1 MLYNRRRMSYSK
13 KNIRKTAICATV
25 IGLVTM
31 MSGCSNKQEKTDNV
45 YYVKTT
51 KVETVGELSSL
62 TYPGKTRSAEQ
73 VNVAFRVS
81 GPINRVYVKE
91 GDYVRKGGLIAEMD
105 NRDYK
110 VQLSATQAEYELVKS
125 DAERVIAL
133 WNEGNTTA
141 SNYDKARYGLQQIT
155 EKLANHR
162 NQLADTKLYAPISGY
177 VQQKMHEAGETVAA
191 GMPVVSMFSNSD
203 PEIEI
208 FVPVS
213 DYTRRDDLVKA
224 SCSFDVIPGESFPLV
239 VSSYSKEANA
249 SQLYAVRLKIKGNY
263 DKSKITPGMTTMVY
277 VDYRTLGEGA
287 GSSVMNKIPASAVL
301 HVGEENIVY
310 VLNEK
315 TGIIKKRIVTIV
327 RLDMH
332 GNALISEGLET
343 GEIVVCAGVRNLK
356 DGEKVKELPKTSKD
370 NVGGLL

>member
-1 MLYNRRRMSYSK
+1 MQHTSGCKSELILAMLFVIAAIMNSCSK
-13 KNIRKTAICATV
+13 KQEQTEDVSFVKTA
-25 IGLVTM
+25 
-31 MSGCSNKQEKTDNV
+31 
-45 YYVKTT
+45 
-51 KVETVGELSSL
+51 KVESVGELSSL

-356 DGEKVKELPKTSKD
+356 DGEKVKELPKMSKD

>member
-1 MLYNRRRMSYSK
+1 MQHTSGCNLAMLFVIAAIMNSCSK
-13 KNIRKTAICATV
+13 KQEQTEDVSFVKTA
-25 IGLVTM
+25 
-31 MSGCSNKQEKTDNV
+31 
-45 YYVKTT
+45 
-51 KVETVGELSSL
+51 KVESVGELSSL

-191 GMPVVSMFSNSD
+191 GMPVDINNPFILTIYVEDVKQEDLDPKKITLIKKISLGKDADALQKINMLNLMSRSKMYTLTSD
-203 PEIEI
+203 
-208 FVPVS
+208 
-213 DYTRRDDLVKA
+213 
-224 SCSFDVIPGESFPLV
+224 G
-239 VSSYSKEANA
+239 KE
-249 SQLYAVRLKIKGNY
+249 IKGNY

-356 DGEKVKELPKTSKD
+356 DGEKVKELPKMSKD